1 MKTPRKQTSRTQAL
15 SHEDLLQHYAC
26 EAVQF
31 SGDANASYERHVVF
45 DHVVEPEAASLRER
59 FEAVAH
65 SLRDLLVPRWLKT
78 DATYAQANP
87 KQVYDLSMEFLI
99 GYSLTN

>member
-15 SHEDLLQHYAC
+15 SREDLLQHYAC

-45 DHVVEPEAASLRER
+45 DHVVEPEAPACASVSR
-59 FEAVAH
+59 
-65 SLRDLLVPRWLKT
+65 RWRGPC
-78 DATYAQANP
+78 ATCWCRA
-87 KQVYDLSMEFLI
+87 
-99 GYSLTN
+99 G